1 VNHVENQIHLVNIKK
16 TYGNHIVLSNCNL
29 TIKNGEFVVVVGRS
43 GSGKSTLLNLIGGLE
58 KPTNGV
64 IKVSGNSLTTLSEE
78 ELSKLRRQKLGF
90 VFQFFN
96 LIPTL
101 TVLENIRL
109 PMALNKIAKNKAIE
123 RAGALLKEL
132 GLSGFDHRF
141 PEEIS
146 GGEQQRVAIAR
157 ALAHKPDI
165 ILADEPTG
173 NLDLDTANEVL
184 ELLNCTCRRRGTTLI
199 MATHSKEVIG
209 LADRVFSIHGSD
221 LKETIM

>member
-96 LIPTL
+96 LIHSP
-101 TVLENIRL
+101 
-109 PMALNKIAKNKAIE
+109 
-123 RAGALLKEL
+123 
-132 GLSGFDHRF
+132 
-141 PEEIS
+141 
-146 GGEQQRVAIAR
+146 
-157 ALAHKPDI
+157 
-165 ILADEPTG
+165 
-173 NLDLDTANEVL
+173 AN
-184 ELLNCTCRRRGTTLI
+184 
-199 MATHSKEVIG
+199 
-209 LADRVFSIHGSD
+209 GS
-221 LKETIM
+221 

>member
-1 VNHVENQIHLVNIKK
+1 MIHVENQIELVNIQKN
-16 TYGNHIVLSNCNL
+16 YGTHVVLSNCDL
-29 TIKNGEFVVVVGRS
+29 CVRNGEFVVVVGRS

-58 KPTNGV
+58 QPTDGT
-64 IKVSGNSLTTLSEE
+64 IKVSGNSLTNLNEE

-101 TVLENIRL
+101 TALENIRL
-109 PMALNKIAKNKAIE
+109 PMALNRINKKETIE
-123 RAGALLKEL
+123 RALSLLEEF
-132 GLSGFDHRF
+132 GLSGFDQRF
-141 PEEIS
+141 PEELS

-184 ELLNCTCRRRGTTLI
+184 ELLNRTCRQRGTTLI

-221 LKETIM
+221 LNEAIM